1 MRLNLFNQS
10 VIVGSALQDCALNP
24 RFGQV
29 TPAGSKGF
37 KFTPLGDT
45 RNAFMVERVD
55 LGELF
60 KNIPQDITGVVYKAH
75 KAVDAPLLLMKLNF
89 DDTAREPLLDSE
101 DPVFSEADELT
112 RYFEIWCE
120 VVGIRDLPRYA
131 VELGLAEGNLIVD
144 ASKATLYKGQVTVK
158 VL

>member
-10 VIVGSALQDCALNP
+10 VIVGAAMRTCALNP

-29 TPAGSKGF
+29 TAAGGQSF

-45 RNAFMVERVD
+45 RNAFMIERVD

-60 KNIPQDITGVVYKAH
+60 KGIPQDISQVVYKAH
-75 KAVDAPLLLMKLNF
+75 PAVDAPFILSKLNF
-89 DDTAREPLLDSE
+89 DEAVREPLLDSD
-101 DPVFSEADELT
+101 DPVFSEDEHT
-112 RYFEIWCE
+112 RLFEVWCE
-120 VVGIRDLPRYA
+120 LVGLRDLPRYT
-131 VELGLAEGNLIVD
+131 VELGLIDDHLVID
-144 ASKATLYKGQVTVK
+144 ASKATLYKGQVLVK